1 MSPSDTGASS
11 ASQSKRGSQG
21 TKASDDTNP
30 AGVAVG
36 ESDDAPTGPT
46 KGVDVVEPSPADQ
59 PKVQETAESNG
70 SAGSKEGLTKQSPKK
85 AQPDPWA
92 TDNGSEPVTRET
104 VNVDAAATNAY
115 SVAPVY
121 GPVPAGAPNGPVP
134 GPNPNGPSANGPNP
148 GRPSPNG
155 PVATAYLAGA
165 STGPPPVP
173 GSAGAAVPASS
184 AARTS
189 MARRARLKV
198 SHLGPLSVLRISLT
212 FSLCMF
218 IVLLVAVAALWAVL
232 DSAGVFRSIINAAT
246 TLTNDTK
253 DNHPGVADWL
263 SFSRVMLIALVLGAA
278 NVIAFTLLSTI
289 GAMLYNL
296 CSDFVGGVEVTLIE
310 R

>member
-11 ASQSKRGSQG
+11 TSQGKRGSQG

-36 ESDDAPTGPT
+36 ESDDTQTSPT
-46 KGVDVVEPSPADQ
+46 KGVEVVEPTQAQSNQ
-59 PKVQETAESNG
+59 PQVKDTTESNG
-70 SAGSKEGLTKQSPKK
+70 SAGSKDESNKRSPKN

-92 TDNGSEPVTRET
+92 TDNGAATVSRET
-104 VNVDAAATNAY
+104 VNLDPDATSAYAA
-115 SVAPVY
+115 APVY
-121 GPVPAGAPNGPVP
+121 GPVPAGSPVGPGPVPSPNGPI
-134 GPNPNGPSANGPNP
+134 S

-173 GSAGAAVPASS
+173 GTAGAAPASS